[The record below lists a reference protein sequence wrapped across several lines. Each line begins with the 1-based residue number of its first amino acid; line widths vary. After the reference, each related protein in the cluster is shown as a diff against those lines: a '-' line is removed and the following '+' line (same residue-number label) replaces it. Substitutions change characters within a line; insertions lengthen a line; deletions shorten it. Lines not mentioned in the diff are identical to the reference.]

1 MNHAQLR
8 AFHAVAEN
16 KGFSAAARSLGLT
29 QPALTL
35 QVQALEQIYNTK
47 LFIRRGRKTDIT
59 PSGKM
64 LLNLSRRIFSLE
76 KEAHTLLSS
85 LEALKIGHLKIA
97 APSSIL
103 ALQIA
108 SAFQEKYPEI
118 TFGLTTGPYKTIIE
132 GLLDYRVDVAFFDSP
147 PTDDHY
153 RYQKIFD
160 EPIKIA
166 VSKNH
171 AWHSRDAVEICELE
185 GQRVI
190 ISVNEIAKKQNRNH
204 WSYNIKYNKSDL
216 SIVENREIV
225 REAVANNLGVTYLTE
240 REASGDTRI
249 RLLELKDKKLRME
262 IFAICLAERRD
273 TQLISRFLEVAR
285 YHHARV

>member
-16 KGFSAAARSLGLT
+16 KGFSAAAKSLGLT

-35 QVQALEQIYNTK
+35 QVQALEQNYNTK

-64 LLNLSRRIFSLE
+64 LLNLSRRIFDLE
-76 KEAHTLLSS
+76 TEAHTLLSS

-97 APSSIL
+97 APSSIF
-103 ALQIA
+103 AFQIA
-108 SAFQEKYPEI
+108 SAFQKKYPEV
-118 TFGLTTGPYKTIIE
+118 TFGLTTGPYKAIIE
-132 GLLDYRVDVAFFDSP
+132 ELLDYRVDVAIFDSSP
-147 PTDDHY
+147 IDDRY

-171 AWHSRDAVEICELE
+171 SWHSRNSVEIRELE

-190 ISVNEIAKKQNRNH
+190 ISVNEIAKKQQRDH
-204 WSYNIKYNKSDL
+204 WSYNIKYNKNDF
-216 SIVENREIV
+216 SIMENREIV
-225 REAVANNLGVTYLTE
+225 REAVANNLGVTYFTE
-240 REASGDTRI
+240 REVSGDTRI
-249 RLLELKDKKLRME
+249 RLLELEDKKLRME
-262 IFAICLAERRD
+262 LFAVCLEERRD
-273 TQLISRFLEVAR
+273 TQLISKFLEVAQ
-285 YHHARV
+285 YHQMRL